1 MGFITIPH
9 TFDVDTTVRSFF
21 NDSLEAG
28 SIGVSTENVFLGRVT
43 NIATDTITVRT
54 IGNERLRIVDGDT
67 IFSTNGGSTTTV
79 DGDLTYDTTNRV
91 WTFDVDTGANLN
103 VNQGLWLR
111 SNISDQTISTNTA
124 LGVPAI
130 GYPIRFD
137 KGTRITTSGG
147 VIGVFI

>member
-79 DGDLTYDTTNRV
+79 DGDLTCLLYTSPSPRDRT
-91 WTFDVDTGANLN
+91 
-103 VNQGLWLR
+103 R
-111 SNISDQTISTNTA
+111 SRMPSSA
-124 LGVPAI
+124 
-130 GYPIRFD
+130 
-137 KGTRITTSGG
+137 
-147 VIGVFI
+147 